1 MKHENREHALLSASG
16 ANRWLNCTPSARL
29 EDEYGEKKTSEF
41 AAEGT
46 LAHEL
51 AECIL
56 REELFGQKD
65 ENSFARITSDKLY
78 TNSMRDFVEVYTD
91 YCISIYAQALSSNP
105 DAVARIEQKLDLSAY
120 VPESF
125 GTADFC
131 LVSDGTLEVVD
142 LKFGRGIR
150 VSAEN
155 NTQLMLYGLGAL
167 YSFDSAYDIAN
178 VKLTIV
184 QPRLD
189 NISSWEISV
198 EDLKEWANNVLIE
211 KAKAA
216 YDGSGELNPGAWCH
230 FCAIKN
236 RCRKLAEE
244 QMEMAKKEFAKPA
257 LLTDEEISEI
267 ITKAPRLVEWA
278 NSVVEYA
285 TRLSSDSGKSWPGLK
300 LVEGRSL
307 SKWKSEKDV
316 VEALKDAMPEL
327 TDDEIFN
334 VKLKSITDI
343 KKLLGKVKF
352 NYYLSNL
359 VIKPQGKPTLV
370 PESDNRPAI
379 GLEQA
384 IKDFS

>member
-16 ANRWLNCTPSARL
+16 ANRWLNCTPSASL
-29 EDEYGEKKTSEF
+29 EDEYGEKKSSEF

-78 TNSMRDFVEVYTD
+78 TNSMRDFVEIYTD

-167 YSFDSAYDIAN
+167 YSFDSAYDISN

-189 NISSWEISV
+189 NISTWEISV
-198 EDLKEWANNVLIE
+198 EDLKEWANSVLVE

-216 YDGSGELNPGAWCH
+216 YDGSGELNPGAWCQ

-307 SKWKSEKDV
+307 SKWKSETDV
-316 VEALKDAMPEL
+316 VNALRDAMPEL